1 MKFVYPSEGTV
12 SREAT
17 TVARTWRPLSRPV
30 RELLVIAVAVATIV
44 GVLWGIGASAIAGL
58 ENRLID
64 RMDISHRELSAQ
76 IEVLERRQGGLLAG
90 QGALPELSAQV
101 DGLERS
107 MAEGFKQSYQRMDR
121 IEGRMDRMDG
131 RMDRIEGRMDGRMD
145 RIESDIDQIKSD
157 IDAIEKHLIRIGSP
171 TEREATP
178 ATNVPALAA
187 PDRQVI
193 STGQF
198 ESDASSPIPLSGQR

>member
-44 GVLWGIGASAIAGL
+44 GLLWGIGVSVLSGL

-64 RMDISHRELSAQ
+64 RMDISHRELSAE
-76 IEVLERRQGGLLAG
+76 IEVLER
-90 QGALPELSAQV
+90 ST
-101 DGLERS
+101 
-107 MAEGFKQSYQRMDR
+107 AEGFKLSHQRMDR
-121 IEGRMDRMDG
+121 IEGRME
-131 RMDRIEGRMDGRMD
+131 RIEGRMDGRMD
-145 RIESDIDQIKSD
+145 RIESDIDQIESD
-157 IDAIEKHLIRIGSP
+157 IDAIEKHLIRIGSQ

-198 ESDASSPIPLSGQR
+198 ESDDPPPISLSGQR

>member
-12 SREAT
+12 HKEAT

-44 GVLWGIGASAIAGL
+44 GVLWGIGMSVISGL

-76 IEVLERRQGGLLAG
+76 IEVLER
-90 QGALPELSAQV
+90 ST
-101 DGLERS
+101 
-107 MAEGFKQSYQRMDR
+107 AEGFKQSHLRMDR
-121 IEGRMDRMDG
+121 MEGRMDRMEG
-131 RMDRIEGRMDGRMD
+131 RMDRMEGRMDGRMD

-171 TEREATP
+171 TDREATP
-178 ATNVPALAA
+178 ATNLPALAA

-198 ESDASSPIPLSGQR
+198 EADAPSPMPLSGQR